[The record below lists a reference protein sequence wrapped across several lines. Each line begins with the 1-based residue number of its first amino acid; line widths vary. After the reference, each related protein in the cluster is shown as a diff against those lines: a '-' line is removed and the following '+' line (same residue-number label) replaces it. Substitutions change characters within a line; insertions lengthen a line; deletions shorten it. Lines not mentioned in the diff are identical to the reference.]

1 MSRPSTPSL
10 RSAEYPAKTWVAG
23 TRPAKGS
30 IRLLSIVSDDNSF
43 TGRVR
48 RYAQVSTAMGGLAAR
63 LAGERYLGLTLD
75 RGRHAAELK
84 AALGGIKGP
93 LMKVAQLL
101 ATIPDG
107 LPKEY
112 VKELAQL
119 QANAPAMGWPFVR
132 RRMASELGPGWQTRF
147 REFEK
152 TAARAAS
159 LGQVHR
165 ATALDGTSLACKLQY
180 PDMASAVEA
189 DLGQLR
195 LVMGLYERYD
205 RAVTTGEIHAEIADR
220 LREELDYEREA
231 AHMRLYG
238 EILRGEPGVAVP
250 APLPELSTRRLLTM
264 NWLEGAPILDV
275 AKRAPLALRNE
286 MALRMFR
293 MWYVPFYH
301 YGVIHGDPH
310 LGNYTVAPDHIVNL
324 LDFGC
329 IRVFHASFV
338 RGVIDLYHALQ
349 RGDRDLAVH
358 AYQSWG
364 FGNLSREMIE
374 VLNRW
379 ALFVYGPLLDD
390 RARPIQEKRSG
401 AYGATVAESV
411 HRDIRRL
418 GGVRPPREFVF
429 MDRAAIGLG
438 SVFLHLAAEI
448 NWYRLFHQLID
459 DFDEVVLDR
468 RQQTALAAA
477 GVPAS
482 NGPRLPSAVS
492 P

>member
-1 MSRPSTPSL
+1 VT
-10 RSAEYPAKTWVAG
+10 
-23 TRPAKGS
+23 
-30 IRLLSIVSDDNSF
+30 DDNSF
-43 TGRVR
+43 SGRVR

-63 LAGERYLGLTLD
+63 LAGERYLGLSLD
-75 RGRHAAELK
+75 RERHAAELK

-112 VKELAQL
+112 VQELAQL

-132 RRMASELGPGWQTRF
+132 RRMAGELGANWQEKF
-147 REFEK
+147 RDFEK

-165 ATALDGTSLACKLQY
+165 ATALDGTRLACKLQY
-180 PDMASAVEA
+180 PEMSSAVEA
-189 DLGQLR
+189 DLRQLK
-195 LVMGLYERYD
+195 LAMSLYERYD

-220 LREELDYEREA
+220 LREELDYAREA

-238 EILRGEPGVAVP
+238 VILRGEPGVAVP
-250 APLPELSTRRLLTM
+250 LPVPELSTRRLLTM
-264 NWLEGAPILDV
+264 TWLDGAPILE
-275 AKRAPLALRNE
+275 AKSAPLARRNE
-286 MALRMFR
+286 IAYRMFR
-293 MWYVPFYH
+293 IWYVPFYR

-310 LGNYTVAPDHIVNL
+310 LGNYTVAPDGTVNL

-329 IRVFHASFV
+329 IRVFPASFV

-349 RGDRDLAVH
+349 RGDNELAVH
-358 AYQSWG
+358 AYKSWG
-364 FGNLSREMIE
+364 FGRLSREMIE

-379 ALFVYGPLLDD
+379 ALFVYGPLLED
-390 RARPIQEKRSG
+390 RVRPIQEKRSG

-438 SVFLHLAAEI
+438 SVFLHLRAEI
-448 NWYRLFHQLID
+448 NWYRLFHELID
-459 DFDEVVLDR
+459 DFDEAALAA
-468 RQQTALAAA
+468 RQKSALAAA
-477 GVPAS
+477 GVPPPL
-482 NGPRLPSAVS
+482 PRDARR
-492 P
+492 

>member
-1 MSRPSTPSL
+1 MT
-10 RSAEYPAKTWVAG
+10 
-23 TRPAKGS
+23 
-30 IRLLSIVSDDNSF
+30 DDNSF
-43 TGRVR
+43 SGRVR

-63 LAGERYLGLTLD
+63 LAGERYLGLNLD

-107 LPKEY
+107 
-112 VKELAQL
+112 AARRSTSRSWSQL

-132 RRMASELGPGWQTRF
+132 RRMAGELGADWQSRF
-147 REFEK
+147 RDFEK

-165 ATALDGTSLACKLQY
+165 ATALDGRPLACKLQY

-189 DLGQLR
+189 DLRQLK
-195 LVMGLYERYD
+195 LAMGLYERYD
-205 RAVTTGEIHAEIADR
+205 RAVTTAEIHAEIADR

-238 EILRGEPGVAVP
+238 EILRDEPGVAVP
-250 APLPELSTRRLLTM
+250 TPMPELSTRRLLTM
-264 NWLEGAPILDV
+264 TWLDGAPILDV
-275 AKRAPLALRNE
+275 AKAPLRERNE
-286 MALRMFR
+286 IALRMFR
-293 MWYVPFYH
+293 IWYVPFYY

-310 LGNYTVAPDHIVNL
+310 LGNYTVARSCTVNL

-329 IRVFHASFV
+329 IRVFPASFV

-349 RGDRDLAVH
+349 RDDRDLAVH
-358 AYQSWG
+358 AYRSWG

-390 RARPIQEKRSG
+390 RKRLIQEKRSG
-401 AYGATVAESV
+401 ADGASVAESV

-438 SVFLHLAAEI
+438 SVFMHLKAEI
-448 NWYRLFHQLID
+448 NWYRLFHELID
-459 DFDEVVLDR
+459 DFDEAVLAA
-468 RQQTALAAA
+468 RQQAALAAA
-477 GVPAS
+477 GVPLVRERKQDRDRRS
-482 NGPRLPSAVS
+482 Q
-492 P
+492 

>member
-1 MSRPSTPSL
+1 VT
-10 RSAEYPAKTWVAG
+10 
-23 TRPAKGS
+23 
-30 IRLLSIVSDDNSF
+30 DDNSF
-43 TGRVR
+43 SGRVR

-63 LAGERYLGLTLD
+63 LAGERYLGLSLD
-75 RGRHAAELK
+75 RVRHAAELK

-112 VKELAQL
+112 VQELAQL

-132 RRMASELGPGWQTRF
+132 RRMASELGADWQTKF
-147 REFEK
+147 CDFEK

-165 ATALDGTSLACKLQY
+165 ATALDDTRLACKLQY

-189 DLGQLR
+189 DLRQLK
-195 LVMGLYERYD
+195 LAMSLYERYD
-205 RAVTTGEIHAEIADR
+205 RAVTTGEIHAEISDR
-220 LREELDYEREA
+220 LREELDYAREA

-238 EILRGEPGVAVP
+238 VILRGEPGVAVP
-250 APLPELSTRRLLTM
+250 LPVPELSTRRLLTM
-264 NWLEGAPILDV
+264 TWLEGAPILET
-275 AKRAPLALRNE
+275 KSAPLARRNE
-286 MALRMFR
+286 IAYRMFR
-293 MWYVPFYH
+293 IWYVPFYR

-310 LGNYTVAPDHIVNL
+310 LGNYTVAPEGTVNL

-329 IRVFHASFV
+329 IRVFPASFV

-349 RGDRDLAVH
+349 RGDNELAVH
-358 AYQSWG
+358 AYKSWG
-364 FGNLSREMIE
+364 FGKLSREMIE

-379 ALFVYGPLLDD
+379 ALFVYGPLLED
-390 RARPIQEKRSG
+390 RVRPIQEKRSG

-438 SVFLHLAAEI
+438 SVFLHLRAEI
-448 NWYRLFHQLID
+448 NWYRLFHELID
-459 DFDEVVLDR
+459 DFDEAALAA
-468 RQQTALAAA
+468 RQKAALAAA
-477 GVPAS
+477 GVP
-482 NGPRLPSAVS
+482 PSLAKGARR
-492 P
+492 

>member
-1 MSRPSTPSL
+1 
-10 RSAEYPAKTWVAG
+10 
-23 TRPAKGS
+23 
-30 IRLLSIVSDDNSF
+30 
-43 TGRVR
+43 
-48 RYAQVSTAMGGLAAR
+48 MGGLAAR
-63 LAGERYLGLTLD
+63 LAGERHLGLNLD

-112 VKELAQL
+112 VEELAQL

-132 RRMASELGPGWQTRF
+132 RRMAGELGPDWQSRF
-147 REFEK
+147 RDFEK

-165 ATALDGTSLACKLQY
+165 ATASDGAALACKLQY

-238 EILRGEPGVAVP
+238 EILRAEPGVAVP
-250 APLPELSTRRLLTM
+250 AFVPELSTRRLLTM
-264 NWLEGAPILDV
+264 TWLEGAPILDV
-275 AKRAPLALRNE
+275 AKTAPLAERNE

-293 MWYVPFYH
+293 MWYVPFYR

-310 LGNYTVAPDHIVNL
+310 LGNYTVAPDGTVNL

-329 IRVFHASFV
+329 VRVFHASFV

-358 AYQSWG
+358 AYESWG

-448 NWYRLFHQLID
+448 NWYRLFHELID
-459 DFDEVVLDR
+459 DFEEAVLDR
-468 RQQTALAAA
+468 RQQAALAAA
-477 GVPAS
+477 GVPQSRERKRAR
-482 NGPRLPSAVS
+482 GPRSR
-492 P
+492 